1 MVLTANGMRVQYA
14 VCHDT
19 WDEAERRVSDGG
31 GCLERIALPEADEL
45 FESGKGTRVAI
56 TVR

>member
-19 WDEAERRVSDGG
+19 WDGAERRVSDG

-56 TVR
+56 TIR